1 MDSASTTRSCRR
13 CSLKKIRCDKSQPCA
28 SCIKSASECVFP
40 GPGRAPRRKKR
51 PLKAQL
57 VSRLKSLEKEVQVLT
72 HKLEAVNHRS
82 KQHSPPTENRRAVEG
97 EHGKLLVDRGS
108 IHYIN
113 HDVLVN
119 LATQTI
125 EDSEHFKHR
134 LEKGE
139 DESAVQ
145 EVASIDRECE
155 LATGNEFVFQYSSM
169 AVSLSDFYPSSAHHR
184 ILWNLFEENVAPL
197 AMIFHKPW
205 LASILNSAGAVA
217 IADYKAFEAV
227 RFAVYFAA
235 TTSMSPEQCTETFS
249 QCQPSLQRYYH
260 FATQQASARANFL
273 QSQSLTVLQATTLFL
288 TCLRGA
294 DDAAFVRAM
303 TAAVHRIAQGLGL
316 HRDGTY
322 LGLSPFETE
331 LHSDLRCS
339 SSNYDEGGSLNAVK
353 RLHGLK
359 EIHNRLQRQYLG
371 LCDVSIPLQWVTTT
385 VIRLTLAR
393 SWLIAHLPEG
403 MSAAEQVSLM
413 ARSDVEDLKWGKLFV
428 IAIEILEFAYLLET
442 DPRTKKWSRLF
453 QGYPQWHAAIFV
465 LKQIVTGPQ
474 TMLTD
479 RAWAVAVKVVTRWRN
494 TDFRKD
500 GVTSILGCIWDG
512 RERKD
517 RPGSPPEVLSYSKN

>member
-13 CSLKKIRCDKSQPCA
+13 CSQKKIRCDKSQPCA
-28 SCIKSASECVFP
+28 SCIKSASECIFP
-40 GPGRAPRRKKR
+40 GPGRAQRRKKR

-72 HKLEAVNHRS
+72 HKLEAVNQRS
-82 KQHSPPTENRRAVEG
+82 KQHPLTTDNRGAVEG
-97 EHGKLLVDRGS
+97 EHGKLLVDRES

-113 HDVLVN
+113 HQVLVN
-119 LATQTI
+119 LATQTN

-145 EVASIDRECE
+145 EVASIGRECE
-155 LATGNEFVFQYSSM
+155 LATGNQFVFQYSSM

-205 LASILNSAGAVA
+205 LTSILNSAGATA
-217 IADYKAFEAV
+217 IVDDKAFEAV

-235 TTSMSPEQCTETFS
+235 TTSMSPEQCTETSS
-249 QCQPSLQRYYH
+249 QGSHPCSD
-260 FATQQASARANFL
+260 
-273 QSQSLTVLQATTLFL
+273 TT
-288 TCLRGA
+288 
-294 DDAAFVRAM
+294 DDAAFVRAT
-303 TAAVHRIAQGLGL
+303 TAAIHRIAQGLGL

-322 LGLSPFETE
+322 PGLSPFETE

-371 LCDVSIPLQWVTTT
+371 LCDVSIPLQWVTAT
-385 VIRLTLAR
+385 VIRLALAR

-413 ARSDVEDLKWGKLFV
+413 ARSDVEDLKRGKLFV
-428 IAIEILEFAYLLET
+428 TAIEILEFAYLLET
-442 DPRTKKWSRLF
+442 DPRTKKWSWLF
-453 QGYPQWHAAIFV
+453 QGYPQWHAAIF
-465 LKQIVTGPQ
+465 LLEQIGIGPQ

-479 RAWAVAVKVVTRWRN
+479 RAWAVVVKVVTRWRN
-494 TDFRKD
+494 TDYQKD
-500 GVTSILGCIWDG
+500 GVISILVSRLMAQAAVAQGCIWDG
-512 RERKD
+512 RERED
-517 RPGSPPEVLSYSKN
+517 GPGSPPENLSYSKNQ

>member
-13 CSLKKIRCDKSQPCA
+13 CSQKKIRCDKSQPCA
-28 SCIKSASECVFP
+28 SCIKSASECIFP
-40 GPGRAPRRKKR
+40 GPGRAQRRKKR

-72 HKLEAVNHRS
+72 HKLEAVNQRS
-82 KQHSPPTENRRAVEG
+82 KQHPLTTDNRRAVEG
-97 EHGKLLVDRGS
+97 EHGKLLVDRES

-113 HDVLVN
+113 HQVLVN
-119 LATQTI
+119 LATQTN

-145 EVASIDRECE
+145 EVASIGRECE
-155 LATGNEFVFQYSSM
+155 LATGNQFVFQYSSM

-205 LASILNSAGAVA
+205 LTSILNSAGATA
-217 IADYKAFEAV
+217 IVDDKAFEAV

-235 TTSMSPEQCTETFS
+235 TTSMSPEQWQS
-249 QCQPSLQRYYH
+249 SLQRYYR
-260 FATQQASARANFL
+260 FATQQALARANFL
-273 QSQSLTVLQATTLFL
+273 QSQSLAVLQATTLFL

-294 DDAAFVRAM
+294 DDAAFVRAT
-303 TAAVHRIAQGLGL
+303 TAAIHRIAQGLGL

-322 LGLSPFETE
+322 PGLSPFETE
-331 LHSDLRCS
+331 
-339 SSNYDEGGSLNAVK
+339 
-353 RLHGLK
+353 
-359 EIHNRLQRQYLG
+359 RQYLG
-371 LCDVSIPLQWVTTT
+371 LCDVSIPLQWVTAT
-385 VIRLTLAR
+385 VIRLALAR

-413 ARSDVEDLKWGKLFV
+413 ARSDVEDLKRGKLFV
-428 IAIEILEFAYLLET
+428 TAIEILEFAYLLET
-442 DPRTKKWSRLF
+442 DPRTKKWSWLF
-453 QGYPQWHAAIFV
+453 QGYPQWHAAIF
-465 LKQIVTGPQ
+465 LLEQIGIGPQ

-479 RAWAVAVKVVTRWRN
+479 RAWAVVVKVVTRWRN
-494 TDFRKD
+494 TDYQKD
-500 GVTSILGCIWDG
+500 GVISILVSRLMAQAAVAQGCIWDG
-512 RERKD
+512 RERED
-517 RPGSPPEVLSYSKN
+517 GPGSPPENLSYSKNQ